1 MYLRI
6 PLYIQCMSQSATRT
20 RIPHILAD
28 GYFHKIFTRIC
39 LHVVRDFNQPS
50 NLFLK
55 LPQLADIAEIDK
67 DKNLCPQFAKIF
79 CGRAAVVPRR
89 GVNPPPNPLWVG

>member
-6 PLYIQCMSQSATRT
+6 PLCIQCMSQSATRT

-50 NLFLK
+50 NLSLS

-67 DKNLCPQFAKIF
+67 DKKLL
-79 CGRAAVVPRR
+79 
-89 GVNPPPNPLWVG
+89 PPICSSLLWVGGGRPPKGSQSAAQPFRVG